1 VLAVPGTALSV
12 VSEPLV
18 GVALQLGFELPSGVA
33 PFVEAFVV
41 GFLTPLTAACALPL
55 YPGFLSYL
63 ARSDRTGTK
72 GGEATASD
80 GGASRSSFVLGLAVV
95 AGVVAFMGAVG
106 LVFAYFLQESLTTV
120 VEVVSPVA
128 FVVLFVLGVAL
139 ALDHDAVDR
148 LPGLDP
154 PEAGNAYGSAFVY
167 GLFFGGIVLPC
178 NPGFIALFFARTPI
192 LFDSPFAGF
201 AGFLVFGLGMG
212 APLLGFAAV
221 SEARGRAV
229 TRALAR
235 NASLVNRVTGVVMV
249 AVAAYYLLVV
259 FDVAGIGSL
268 VGV

>member
-1 VLAVPGTALSV
+1 MLA
-12 VSEPLV
+12 
-18 GVALQLGFELPSGVA
+18 VALQLGFELPAGVA

-41 GFLTPLTAACALPL
+41 GVLTPLTAACALPL

-63 ARSDRTGTK
+63 ARSDRGGSGTS
-72 GGEATASD
+72 GDASSVAANPTASD
-80 GGASRSSFVLGLAVV
+80 GGASRSSLGLGLAVV

-120 VEVVSPVA
+120 VEIVSPAA
-128 FVVLFVLGVAL
+128 FAVLLVLGVAL

-154 PEAGNAYGSAFVY
+154 PETGNAYGSAFVY

-192 LFDSPFAGF
+192 LFDSPIAGF

-212 APLLGFAAV
+212 APLLAFAAV

-235 NASLVNRVTGVVMV
+235 NAGLVNRITGVVMV
-249 AVAAYYLLVV
+249 AVAAYYLVVV

-268 VGV
+268 LGL

>member
-1 VLAVPGTALSV
+1 ML
-12 VSEPLV
+12 
-18 GVALQLGFELPSGVA
+18 GVALQVGFDLPAGVA

-41 GFLTPLTAACALPL
+41 GVLTPLTAACALPL

-63 ARSDRTGTK
+63 ARSDRAGTSTGD
-72 GGEATASD
+72 GSDAGTASD
-80 GGASRSSFVLGLAVV
+80 GGASRSSFALGLAVV

-120 VEVVSPVA
+120 VEVVSPAA
-128 FVVLFVLGVAL
+128 FAVLLVLGVAL

-154 PEAGNAYGSAFVY
+154 PETGNAYGSAFVY

-192 LFDSPFAGF
+192 LFDSPIAGF

-212 APLLGFAAV
+212 APLLAFAAV

-235 NASLVNRVTGVVMV
+235 NAGLVNRVTGVVMV

-259 FDVAGIGSL
+259 FDVAGVGSL
-268 VGV
+268 VGL